1 MSAGVKVL
9 RPWDVW
15 FAGLD
20 SDESLRAKV
29 TLRAEQGLSLVGKS
43 PTIACDE
50 LRSAWKQIYLPC
62 NQHLGVLRKLVDR
75 ARGNASHRFSCVKTY
90 EDAIYARSP
99 LLTVEPE
106 IWGLTGL
113 AGVGK
118 SSLILALDRA
128 LQPPEGFCLTPSVP
142 ACSRP
147 VVPLILTAERSSQAV
162 LCRLA
167 NPVFVGGRTNISPSG
182 LVQHLREWLFAQGT
196 LLVPVDE
203 LQSLTRSE
211 GATTL
216 IANLLTELNELG
228 PYLVYCF
235 NYSLGHK
242 LLKRPQEDKDRLFAN
257 CLLLDVPS
265 LGESNWR
272 DVIAEY
278 VRVAPGHF
286 ELVPDRDGPELYRLT
301 GGLYRLLRI
310 LLLESCRQAW
320 PSSVTRRVSM
330 AEVRRAFQSTAFTSQ
345 RADVEALQSINF
357 SARERARHRGLVC
370 PFTDASLSPGGAV
383 EGKPISGPRAAT
395 TLTVPAAA
403 AKHVVESALTLE
415 EKGVLA
421 ALRCAAGQAASTGRK
436 AATVT
441 RLPRSGPIS
450 AEALMAGADL
460 LSPARAKDRS
470 VHKDPGGATEEQG

>member
-15 FAGLD
+15 FSGLET
-20 SDESLRAKV
+20 DEGLRAKV
-29 TLRAEQGLSLVGKS
+29 TLRPDHGLSLVGKS

-50 LRSAWKQIYLPC
+50 LRSVWKQIYLPS

-75 ARGNASHRFSCVKTY
+75 AWRNASHRFPCARTY

-99 LLTVEPE
+99 LLPLEPE

-118 SSLILALDRA
+118 SSLIRALVRG
-128 LQPPEGFCLTPSVP
+128 LQPPEGFCLASSVP
-142 ACSRP
+142 TCSRP
-147 VVPLILTAERSSQAV
+147 VVPLTLTAQRSSQAV

-167 NPVFVGGRTNISPSG
+167 NPVFVGGRTNISPAG
-182 LVQHLREWLFAQGT
+182 LVQHLREWLFAQAT

-203 LQSLTRSE
+203 LQSMTRSE
-211 GATTL
+211 SATTL
-216 IANLLTELNELG
+216 IANFLTELNELG
-228 PYLVYCF
+228 PYVVYCF

-242 LLKRPQEDKDRLFAN
+242 LLKRPQEDKDRLLAN
-257 CLLLDVPS
+257 CLRLDAPARDDPH
-265 LGESNWR
+265 WR

-278 VRVAPGHF
+278 VRAAPGHF
-286 ELVPDRDGPELYRLT
+286 ELVPDRDGPELHRLT
-301 GGLYRLLRI
+301 GGLYRLLGM

-320 PSSVTRRVSM
+320 PSSITRRVSM
-330 AEVRRAFQSTAFTSQ
+330 AEVRRAFQSGAFASQ
-345 RADVEALQSINF
+345 RADVEALQAINF
-357 SARERARHRGLVC
+357 SASERERHRDLVC
-370 PFTDASLSPGGAV
+370 PFTDVSLSPGGAV
-383 EGKPISGPRAAT
+383 VGNPLSGLRAAT
-395 TLTVPAAA
+395 TPTAPTAAA
-403 AKHVVESALTLE
+403 QHAVESALTLE
-415 EKGVLA
+415 ERGVLA
-421 ALRCAAGQAASTGRK
+421 ALRGAAGQAASAGRK

-441 RLPRSGPIS
+441 KLPRSGPIS

-470 VHKDPGGATEEQG
+470 VHKDPGGAAEEQG